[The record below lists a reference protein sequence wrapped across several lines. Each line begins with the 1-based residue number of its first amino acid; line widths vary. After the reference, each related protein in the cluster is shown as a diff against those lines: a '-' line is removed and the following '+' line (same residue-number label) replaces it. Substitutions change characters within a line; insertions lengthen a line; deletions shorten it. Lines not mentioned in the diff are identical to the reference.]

1 MQNILKKAAK
11 IELLIF
17 DIDGVL
23 TDGQI
28 YLSEHQEIFKAFHV
42 HDGVG
47 IKTVQEANIK
57 TAIITGS
64 QSPIVRLRADYLG
77 IQHVYQVIE
86 NKIPAYE
93 ELLEKLGLNYESVA
107 YLGDDLPDLPLM
119 RRAGLSVAVA
129 NAIPF
134 VREHADWVTQAQGGK
149 GAARE
154 VCDLILHAKGL
165 LNDIQNRYL

>member
-11 IELLIF
+11 VELLIF

-23 TDGQI
+23 TDGRI
-28 YLSEHQEIFKAFHV
+28 YLSEHQEVFKAFHV

-47 IKTVQEANIK
+47 IKLLHEVGIK

-77 IQHVYQVIE
+77 IQHVHQVIE

-93 ELLEKLGLNYESVA
+93 ELVKKLGLTHESVA

-129 NAIPF
+129 NAVPF
-134 VREHADWVTQAQGGK
+134 VREHANWVTKANGGK

-154 VCDLILHAKGL
+154 VCDLVLSAKGL